1 MQKEV
6 SMDSG
11 AKKFAGRHVIITG
24 GGTGIGRATAH
35 RFADEG
41 AKVVI
46 ANRTRVNGEKVA
58 GEILEKGGAACY
70 IPCDVAL
77 PESIDGLLRQAVEKY
92 GPVHVAVSNAGIS
105 EMQPSALDLTVE
117 EWDRIMNVNAR
128 GSFLFCRAC
137 ANNMIENNLP
147 GSIVTVASVMA
158 RGVKT
163 GVGAYAASKAA
174 VVMFTKNLAK
184 CLAPMNIRVNCVSPG
199 VVATEIWHTVED
211 AMMMEKDSFAD
222 WLIEQSVASGQVLI
236 PRCGTADEIAAAIAF
251 LASDEASYITAQN
264 LSVDGGTDW
273 CW

>member
-1 MQKEV
+1 
-6 SMDSG
+6 
-11 AKKFAGRHVIITG
+11 
-24 GGTGIGRATAH
+24 
-35 RFADEG
+35 
-41 AKVVI
+41 
-46 ANRTRVNGEKVA
+46 
-58 GEILEKGGAACY
+58 
-70 IPCDVAL
+70 
-77 PESIDGLLRQAVEKY
+77 
-92 GPVHVAVSNAGIS
+92 
-105 EMQPSALDLTVE
+105 
-117 EWDRIMNVNAR
+117 MNVNAR

>member
-1 MQKEV
+1 MNTGSQR
-6 SMDSG
+6 
-11 AKKFAGRHVIITG
+11 FAGKQVIITG
-24 GGTGIGRATAH
+24 AGTGIGRGTAH

-46 ANRTRVNGEKVA
+46 ANRNRTNGEKVA
-58 GEILEKGGAACY
+58 AEITEKGGTACY

-77 PESIDGLLRQAVEKY
+77 PESIDELLRQASGKY

-105 EMQPSALDLTVE
+105 EMQATALELTVE

-137 ANNMIENNLP
+137 GNNMIENGTQ
-147 GSIVTVASVMA
+147 GSIVTVSSAMA
-158 RGVKT
+158 RGIKT
-163 GVGAYAASKAA
+163 GTGAYPASKAA

-184 CLAPMNIRVNCVSPG
+184 CFAPMGIRVNCVSPG
-199 VVATEIWHTVED
+199 VVATEIWHTVEES
-211 AMMMEKDSFAD
+211 MMMEKDTFAD
-222 WLIEQSVASGQVLI
+222 WLIEQAVESGQLLI
-236 PRCGTADEIAAAIAF
+236 PRQGRAEEIAAAIAF

-264 LSVDGGTDW
+264 LSVDGGMDW

>member
-1 MQKEV
+1 
-6 SMDSG
+6 MDSG
-11 AKKFAGRHVIITG
+11 AKRFIGSHVIITG
-24 GGTGIGRATAH
+24 GGTGIGRATAKH
-35 RFADEG
+35 FAGEG

-46 ANRTRVNGEKVA
+46 ANRNRENGEKVA
-58 GEILEKGGAACY
+58 AEITKKGGTACY
-70 IPCDVAL
+70 ISCDVAI
-77 PESIDGLLRQAVEKY
+77 PESIDALVKQAVATY
-92 GPVHVAVSNAGIS
+92 GPIHVAVSNAGIN
-105 EMQPSALDLTVE
+105 EKQPSALDLTVE

-137 ANNMIENNLP
+137 ANTMIEHSIP
-147 GSIVTVASVMA
+147 GSIVAVSSVMC

-199 VVATEIWHTVED
+199 VVATEIWHSIED
-211 AMMMEKDSFAD
+211 AMMAERDTFID
-222 WLIEQSVASGQVLI
+222 WIIEESVKNGQLLI
-236 PRCGTADEIAAAIAF
+236 PRKGEPEEVASAIAF

>member
-1 MQKEV
+1 MTISAQR
-6 SMDSG
+6 
-11 AKKFAGRHVIITG
+11 FAGKHVIITG
-24 GGTGIGRATAH
+24 AGTGIGRATAH
-35 RFADEG
+35 RLAGEG

-46 ANRTRVNGEKVA
+46 ANRNRANGERVA
-58 GEILEKGGAACY
+58 GEIQDKGGMACY
-70 IPCDVAL
+70 IPCDVAI
-77 PESIDGLLRQAVEKY
+77 PESVDELVRQAVAAY

-105 EMQPSALDLTVE
+105 ELQANALELTVE

-137 ANNMIENNLP
+137 GNNMIENGIQ
-147 GSIVTVASVMA
+147 GSIVTVSSVMA
-158 RGVKT
+158 RGAKT
-163 GVGAYAASKAA
+163 GTGVYPASKAA

-184 CLAPMNIRVNCVSPG
+184 CFAPMGIRVNCVSPG

-211 AMMMEKDSFAD
+211 AMMMEKDTFVD
-222 WLIEQSVASGQVLI
+222 WLIEQSVASGQLLI
-236 PRCGTADEIAAAIAF
+236 PRQGTADEIASAIAF

>member
-1 MQKEV
+1 MNP
-6 SMDSG
+6 G
-11 AKKFAGRHVIITG
+11 AKRFEGRHVIITG
-24 GGTGIGRATAH
+24 GGTGIGRATAN

-46 ANRTRVNGEKVA
+46 ANRNRANGENVA
-58 GEILEKGGAACY
+58 AEIAKKGGTACY

-77 PESIDGLLRQAVEKY
+77 PESIDELLRTAVEKY
-92 GPVHVAVSNAGIS
+92 GPVHAAVSNAGIS

-137 ANNMIENNLP
+137 ANSMIDSGNS
-147 GSIVTVASVMA
+147 GSIVTVSSVMC

-222 WLIEQSVASGQVLI
+222 WLIEQSVASGQLLI

>member
-1 MQKEV
+1 MEQ
-6 SMDSG
+6 G
-11 AKKFAGRHVIITG
+11 AKRFLDKHIIITG
-24 GGTGIGRATAH
+24 GGTGIGRAAAH

-41 AKVVI
+41 ANVVI
-46 ANRTRVNGEKVA
+46 ANRNRENGKRVA
-58 GEILEKGGAACY
+58 GEITEKGGTACY

-77 PESIDGLLRQAVEKY
+77 PESIDELLRQAVENY
-92 GPVHVAVSNAGIS
+92 GPVHAAVSNAGIS

-137 ANNMIENNLP
+137 ANSMIDNSIA
-147 GSIVTVASVMA
+147 GSIVTVSSVMC
-158 RGVKT
+158 RGAKT

-199 VVATEIWHTVED
+199 VVATDIYHTVEES
-211 AMMMEKDSFAD
+211 MMMEKDTFAD
-222 WLIEQSVASGQVLI
+222 WLIEQSVESGQLLI